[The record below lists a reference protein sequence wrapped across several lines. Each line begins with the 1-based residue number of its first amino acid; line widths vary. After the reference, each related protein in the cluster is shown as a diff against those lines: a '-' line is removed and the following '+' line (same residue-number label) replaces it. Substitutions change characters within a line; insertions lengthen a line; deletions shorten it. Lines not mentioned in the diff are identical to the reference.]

1 MQEWGPSCPHEFL
14 ACYKLEYDMTWTPF
28 EDIQKREEDNIL
40 VEKMINKQFQLA
52 LTNDPEND

>member
-1 MQEWGPSCPHEFL
+1 
-14 ACYKLEYDMTWTPF
+14 MTWTPF

-40 VEKMINKQFQLA
+40 VEKMINKRFQLA